1 VTGVQDLGA
10 QDQEDGRATVS
21 VDPEGDGADP
31 ELSVIIVSYQTC
43 ALTLRAIESALS
55 QHGPCLE
62 VIVVDNA
69 STDGT
74 ASAIARCFPQVCLLE
89 QAQNLGFARANN
101 LAARRAR
108 GRFLLLLNPDAV
120 ALPGAFA
127 EIIGFAHLWPDAM
140 IWGGRVVDADGKT
153 NPRSCARRPS
163 LWSVIAQAAG
173 LSVLWPGVPFF
184 NSEAMPGWDR
194 DGMRHVDIV
203 IGCLLLIR
211 REDWHRLGGFDPAY
225 FMYGEDVDL
234 CLRAARLGG
243 RPAITPRAMILHDE
257 GASQP
262 RGPREVQ
269 LLAARI
275 RYLRQHL
282 PRFHKAPAVW
292 VIRLG
297 AILRLTCYFIL
308 APLPGRL
315 PHLARV
321 KHIWAMRDLW
331 WNGYSDPPVE
341 TRGAS
346 RS

>member
-1 VTGVQDLGA
+1 MTGTQN
-10 QDQEDGRATVS
+10 QEDGQATVS
-21 VDPEGDGADP
+21 VGLECDGADP
-31 ELSVIIVSYQTC
+31 ELSVIIISYQTR
-43 ALTLRAIESALS
+43 ALTLRAIKSVLS
-55 QHGPCLE
+55 QQGPRLE

-74 ASAIARCFPQVCLLE
+74 ASAISRCFPQVYLL
-89 QAQNLGFARANN
+89 AQTRNLGFARANN

-120 ALPGAFA
+120 ALPAAFA
-127 EIIGFAHLWPDAM
+127 EIIDFANLWPHAM
-140 IWGGRVVDADGKT
+140 IWGGRVIDADGSSK
-153 NPRSCARRPS
+153 PRSCARRPS
-163 LWSVIAQAAG
+163 LWSVIAQATG
-173 LSVLWPGVPFF
+173 LSALWPDVPFF

-203 IGCLLLIR
+203 IGCFLLIR

-234 CLRAARLGG
+234 CLRAARLGA
-243 RPAITPRAMILHDE
+243 RPAITPRAMIMHEE

-282 PRFHKAPAVW
+282 PRFHQAPAVW
-292 VIRLG
+292 AIRLG
-297 AILRLTCYFIL
+297 VILRLTCYVIM
-308 APLPGRL
+308 APLPGCL
-315 PHLARV
+315 PHLARM
-321 KHIWAMRDLW
+321 KYIWAKRGLW

-341 TRGAS
+341 TKDAP